1 VIALK
6 HAIFKSEN
14 GMLFCFAYDFIFTLI
29 EFANDNRRKKISQ
42 KNFIGFTK
50 QVQPMKLKGNCW
62 VLALNSA
69 IAYGLTPRPK

>member
-29 EFANDNRRKKISQ
+29 EFANDNRRKKS
-42 KNFIGFTK
+42 
-50 QVQPMKLKGNCW
+50 LKKF
-62 VLALNSA
+62 LLDSLSK
-69 IAYGLTPRPK
+69 YSL